1 MQTIDPALVTALV
14 ALCTGALMVHA
25 GIAKRRLEWRP
36 RRPNREGRR
45 RP

>member
-14 ALCTGALMVHA
+14 AMCAGELMVHA
-25 GIAKRRLEWRP
+25 GVAKRQLAWRAW
-36 RRPNREGRR
+36 RPNRERRR